1 MAQPDPFML
10 RDGLKT
16 NSQLAEI
23 RKTGKQLEKYHRRQ
37 NDVCHN
43 ILYSLHLFHFPLS
56 SSSPC

>member
-43 ILYSLHLFHFPLS
+43 IL
-56 SSSPC
+56 